1 MSNSAAPDP
10 ARAPVLAP
18 DPSNR
23 YVRQPNGRIT
33 PMSPHM
39 GIWRWHITMWAS
51 ILFRATIIA
60 ASFGVLFVLGW
71 LGATAFGPQS
81 FADFGTVAASPFGLF
96 IGMGLTLVLF
106 SFLLNGARHL
116 LNDMAIGLK
125 LKPADLMSWVAVV
138 GPVVLTALA
147 WIALFASGRVGL

>member
-1 MSNSAAPDP
+1 MSNPAAPGPAGAPPTDP
-10 ARAPVLAP
+10 TG
-18 DPSNR
+18 R
-23 YVRQPNGRIT
+23 YVRQPNGRVT

-39 GIWRWHITMWAS
+39 GIWRWHITMLAS

-71 LGATAFGPQS
+71 LAATAYGPQS
-81 FADFGTVAASPFGLF
+81 FADFGAVAASPFGLF

-125 LKPADLMSWVAVV
+125 LKPADLMSWVATV
-138 GPVVLTALA
+138 GPVVLTALT
-147 WIALFASGRVGL
+147 WVILLSSGKVSL

>member
-1 MSNSAAPDP
+1 MSNSAAPGPAGAPPTDP
-10 ARAPVLAP
+10 TG
-18 DPSNR
+18 R

-39 GIWRWHITMWAS
+39 GIWRWHITMLAS

-60 ASFGVLFVLGW
+60 ASFAVLFALAW
-71 LGATAFGPQS
+71 LAATASGPHM
-81 FADFGTVAASPFGLF
+81 FADFNALAGSPFGLF
-96 IGMGLTLVLF
+96 LAMGLTLVLY

-125 LKPADLMSWVAVV
+125 LKPADLMSWVAVI
-138 GPVVLTALA
+138 GPVILTVLT
-147 WIALFASGRVGL
+147 WVYLFTSGRVAL

>member
-1 MSNSAAPDP
+1 MSNPAAPGPAGAPPTDP
-10 ARAPVLAP
+10 TG
-18 DPSNR
+18 R
-23 YVRQPNGRIT
+23 YVRQPNGRMM

-39 GIWRWHITMWAS
+39 GIWRWHITMAAS

-60 ASFGVLFVLGW
+60 ASGGVLIVLVW
-71 LGATAFGPQS
+71 LAAVAFGPDNY
-81 FADFGTVAASPFGLF
+81 ADFTAVAASPFGLF

-138 GPVVLTALA
+138 GPLFLTALV
-147 WIALFASGRVGL
+147 WIVLFASGRV